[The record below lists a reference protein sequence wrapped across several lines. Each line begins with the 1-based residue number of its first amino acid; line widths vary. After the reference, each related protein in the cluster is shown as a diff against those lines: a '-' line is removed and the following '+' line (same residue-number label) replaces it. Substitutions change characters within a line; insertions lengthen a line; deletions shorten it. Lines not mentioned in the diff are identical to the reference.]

1 MQYKMKILEMQ
12 RLITGFTEPDA
23 SLCADVLKASLRSE
37 EAVFQTRCSNSAS
50 SNIWIKE
57 KGCTGSDDYDARDC
71 DSIRLAKRGILLDQN
86 MLLHHFPTSYEYAL
100 SRLSS
105 STSK

>member
-1 MQYKMKILEMQ
+1 MQYKMSFLEMQ

-71 DSIRLAKRGILLDQN
+71 DSMPCEKRYPFGSE
-86 MLLHHFPTSYEYAL
+86 HAP
-100 SRLSS
+100 SS
-105 STSK
+105 FSNFLRVCIEQTKQFN